1 MIDNYSTMILQ
12 ISTMFSWF
20 ARICVLI
27 FAAFPVVWS
36 DNPIKLCSS
45 KNDAKWCNMVM
56 NLEVRGQHLSWSA
69 WSVLKRPCHCDSH
82 LFVPSSFRR
91 CWSFAGSTSRPAAI
105 ECMELDGAWWGWRL
119 DGDWMEIGGD
129 SEIFWRSWAVQLAP
143 SSWDICRFPQ
153 LPSNASSWF
162 GNDRELA

>member
-36 DNPIKLCSS
+36 DNPIKLCTS
-45 KNDAKWCNMVM
+45 KNDAKWCNMWWI
-56 NLEVRGQHLSWSA
+56 LRSEVSIFPDLPDLSSSA
-69 WSVLKRPCHCDSH
+69 HAIAIPT
-82 LFVPSSFRR
+82 SS
-91 CWSFAGSTSRPAAI
+91 CPAASGGADPLLGRRVDLRPLNVWSL
-105 ECMELDGAWWGWRL
+105 MELDG

>member
-45 KNDAKWCNMVM
+45 KNDAKWCNMWWI
-56 NLEVRGQHLSWSA
+56 LRSEVSIFPDLPDLSSSA
-69 WSVLKRPCHCDSH
+69 HAIAIPT
-82 LFVPSSFRR
+82 SS
-91 CWSFAGSTSRPAAI
+91 CPAASGGADPLLGRRVDLRPLNVWSLMG
-105 ECMELDGAWWGWRL
+105 MEIGWRL
-119 DGDWMEIGGD
+119 DGDWWG
-129 SEIFWRSWAVQLAP
+129 FWNILKILSRP
-143 SSWDICRFPQ
+143 
-153 LPSNASSWF
+153 ASAKF
-162 GNDRELA
+162 MRYL